1 MSFCF
6 SCIYTAHCYTDDS
19 MLQVVLR
26 IITIT
31 VGLLFAGLV
40 SAMFLT
46 NPGELGPYGIT
57 LWFVALLI
65 FSVLLLTIVIYRLSA
80 GDEVRDLLVAAR
92 VGFLSST
99 WAVGMLALG
108 SLRQLTVR
116 DIILITILVVVVN
129 FFMKRV
135 TL

>member
-1 MSFCF
+1 
-6 SCIYTAHCYTDDS
+6 

-116 DIILITILVVVVN
+116 DIILITILVVAVN
-129 FFMKRV
+129 FFIKRV